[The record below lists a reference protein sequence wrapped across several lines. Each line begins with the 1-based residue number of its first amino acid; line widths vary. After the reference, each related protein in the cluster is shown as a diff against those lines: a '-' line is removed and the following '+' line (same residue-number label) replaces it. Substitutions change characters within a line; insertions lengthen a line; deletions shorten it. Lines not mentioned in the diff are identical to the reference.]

1 MVHPNSELRY
11 INEKIGYGVVATQ
24 LIPRGTITWVADAL
38 DQVLTP
44 EQVQRIPPVLRP
56 HLEKY
61 SWINGKGLTVL
72 CWDHARFMNHSCEAT
87 CLSPGFDFEIAVR
100 DILPGEQLTDDYGM
114 LNTTEPFQCHCG
126 SLHCRGG
133 VLPDDF
139 MKHGSEWDRMLSRV
153 FPLIRMV
160 EQPLWPLVAEKAEVE
175 RVLSGSAALPSCMVH
190 YLGTTV

>member
-1 MVHPNSELRY
+1 MVHPHSELRY
-11 INEKIGYGVVATQ
+11 INEKIGYGVVATR
-24 LIPRGTITWVADAL
+24 LIPRGTITWVADPL

-44 EQVQRIPPVLRP
+44 EEVERIPPVLQP
-56 HLEKY
+56 LLEKY

-72 CWDHARFMNHSCEAT
+72 CWDHARFINHSCEAT

-114 LNTTEPFQCHCG
+114 LNPQEPFLCHCG
-126 SLHCRGG
+126 SPRCRGFI
-133 VLPDDF
+133 LPDDF
-139 MKHGSEWDRMLSRV
+139 LKHGAEWDRMLSQAV
-153 FPLIRMV
+153 PLIRTC

-175 RVLSGSAALPSCMVH
+175 RVLSGAASLPSCMVH